1 MWQIMWL
8 FSLLPDF
15 VYHVLLIVGLLAFA
29 GSYLLKMVP
38 FFQQNAFMIRI
49 ASMML
54 IIFCVWIEG
63 GIAVEAKWKAR
74 VAELELKVAKAEKE
88 AAETNSKIETVY
100 VDRVQ
105 TVKEIQ
111 YVTVNRIA
119 KDAAKIDRT
128 CVIDPEAISILN
140 SAASK
145 GVKK

>member
-15 VYHVLLIVGLLAFA
+15 VYHVLLIIGLLAFA

-38 FFQQNAFMIRI
+38 FFTQNAFMIRI

-54 IIFCVWIEG
+54 IIFCVWMEG
-63 GIAVEAKWKAR
+63 GMAVEAKWKAR

-88 AAETNSKIETVY
+88 AAEANGKIETVY

-128 CVIDPEAISILN
+128 CVVDPDAISILN
-140 SAASK
+140 SATK
-145 GVKK
+145 MGTKK

>member
-15 VYHVLLIVGLLAFA
+15 VYHVLLIIGLLAFA

-38 FFQQNAFMIRI
+38 FFMQNAFMIRI

-54 IIFCVWIEG
+54 IIFCVWMEG
-63 GIAVEAKWKAR
+63 GMAVEAKWRAR

-88 AAETNSKIETVY
+88 AAEANGKIETVY

-128 CVIDPEAISILN
+128 CVVDPDAISILN
-140 SAASK
+140 SATK
-145 GVKK
+145 MGTKK

>member
-15 VYHVLLIVGLLAFA
+15 VYHILLIVGLLAFA

-38 FFQQNAFMIRI
+38 FFMQNAFMIRI

-63 GIAVEAKWKAR
+63 GFAVEAKWQAR
-74 VAELELKVAKAEKE
+74 VAELEIKVAAAEK
-88 AAETNSKIETVY
+88 AASDANGKIQTVY

-111 YVTVNRIA
+111 YVTINQIA
-119 KDAAKIDRT
+119 KDASKIDKN
-128 CVIDPEAISILN
+128 CVIDPEAIQILN
-140 SAASK
+140 GAAHS
-145 GVKK
+145 GAKK

>member
-15 VYHVLLIVGLLAFA
+15 VYHVLLIIGILAFA

-38 FFQQNAFMIRI
+38 FFMQNAFMIRI

-54 IIFCVWIEG
+54 IIFCVWVEG
-63 GIAVEAKWKAR
+63 GMAVEAKWQAR
-74 VAELELKVAKAEKE
+74 VAELELKVAKAERE
-88 AAETNSKIETVY
+88 AAEANGKIETVY

-111 YVTVNRIA
+111 YVTVNKIA

-128 CVIDPEAISILN
+128 CVVDPEVIKILN
-140 SAASK
+140 GATHTGA
-145 GVKK
+145 KK

>member
-15 VYHVLLIVGLLAFA
+15 VYHVLLIVGIGAFA

-38 FFQQNAFMIRI
+38 FFMQNAFMIRI
-49 ASMML
+49 ASMIL
-54 IIFCVWIEG
+54 IIFCVWMEG
-63 GIAVEAKWKAR
+63 GMAVEAKWKAR
-74 VAELELKVAKAEKE
+74 VQELELKVAKAEKE
-88 AAETNSKIETVY
+88 AAEANGKIETVY

-128 CVIDPEAISILN
+128 CVVDPDAISILN
-140 SAASK
+140 SATK
-145 GVKK
+145 MGTKK

>member
-63 GIAVEAKWKAR
+63 GIAVEAKWQAR
-74 VAELELKVAKAEKE
+74 VQELELKVAKAEKE
-88 AAETNSKIETVY
+88 AAEANGKIETVY

-111 YVTVNRIA
+111 YVTVNKIA
-119 KDAAKIDRT
+119 KDAAKIDKT
-128 CVIDPEAISILN
+128 CVIDPEAIKILN
-140 SAASK
+140 GAASK

>member
-15 VYHVLLIVGLLAFA
+15 VYHILLIIGLVAFA

-38 FFQQNAFMIRI
+38 FFVQNAFMIRI
-49 ASMML
+49 ASLML

-63 GIAVEAKWKAR
+63 GLAVEAKWQAR
-74 VAELELKVAKAEKE
+74 VAELETKVA
-88 AAETNSKIETVY
+88 AAERQAAEANGKIQTVY

-111 YVTVNRIA
+111 YVTVNQIA
-119 KDAAKIDRT
+119 KDAAKIDKT
-128 CVIDPEAISILN
+128 CVIDPEAIRILN
-140 SAASK
+140 DAAHT
-145 GVKK
+145 GAKK